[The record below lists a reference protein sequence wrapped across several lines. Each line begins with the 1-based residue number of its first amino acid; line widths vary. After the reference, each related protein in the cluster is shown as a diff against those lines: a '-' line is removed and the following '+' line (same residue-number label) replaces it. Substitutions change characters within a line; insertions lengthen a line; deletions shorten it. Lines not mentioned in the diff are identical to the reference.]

1 MYLIKASATPTTP
14 QDSVEN
20 IPSLDQC
27 WLQCIAVLSSFANN
41 SFHMNSQVCLPP
53 SLITRSPNSP
63 LIASNAVS
71 FAVETPSHQEL
82 LC

>member
-1 MYLIKASATPTTP
+1 MYLIKAAALPATP

-27 WLQCIAVLSSFANN
+27 WLQCISVLSSFANN
-41 SFHMNSQVCLPP
+41 SFHMNSQVFSPP

-63 LIASNAVS
+63 LIASNAV
-71 FAVETPSHQEL
+71 FFVVEIPSHREL
-82 LC
+82 PC